1 MSGAVRIQTSETLIG
16 TFDVL
21 GARSMFEAT
30 DANRAESVVALIV
43 RAMSDSIDGTI
54 QKLQNLYK
62 EVQPDGGRLKYLI
75 ERTSSYF
82 YADTIVFICDIS
94 EFDPIMM
101 RFACEYFQYVAI
113 EITRRM
119 FAFGLPVRG
128 CLSYGTTASYKDY
141 NKIVVSGKA
150 YTENIK
156 TSDSLGFS
164 GTVLTEEL
172 CKVIQES
179 DNAIK
184 IPPLQYRLRLPCA
197 VKIGKDKAYI
207 TNDMWCLDWI
217 DDTDFLK
224 EQHDI
229 RQLIFDSFTKH
240 GKKVSDSVI
249 GKIDNTE
256 TIIRMLIA
264 HRKEYNE
271 THD

>member
-1 MSGAVRIQTSETLIG
+1 MRDEARIQTSETLIG

-101 RFACEYFQYVAI
+101 RFACEYFQFMAI

-119 FAFGLPVRG
+119 FAFGVPVRG
-128 CLSYGTTASYKDY
+128 CLSYGAIACYNDN
-141 NKIVVSGKA
+141 NKIVVSGRA
-150 YTENIK
+150 YIDAIK
-156 TSDSLGFS
+156 VSDDLEFA
-164 GTVLTEEL
+164 GTVLTDEFYKVAKESCKAIDYPPMEYLL
-172 CKVIQES
+172 C
-179 DNAIK
+179 
-184 IPPLQYRLRLPCA
+184 LPCA
-197 VKIGKDKAYI
+197 VKDRINNKCI
-207 TNDMWCLDWI
+207 TRNMWCLNWI
-217 DDTDFLK
+217 EDTDFVG
-224 EQHDI
+224 ERTDV

-240 GKKVSDSVI
+240 GKKVGGSVI

-264 HRKEYNE
+264 HRKAEAQ
-271 THD
+271 